1 MIAAGIGW
9 SILPEIC
16 LSREDGLWKMP
27 LQFNDGTPF
36 TRTTTVYYQ
45 EDYAL
50 LPQVKLFLDR
60 LESPA

>member
-1 MIAAGIGW
+1 M
-9 SILPEIC
+9 PEIC

-60 LESPA
+60 LESRA